1 MDLNDYIHQLLNK
14 EPAQEE
20 YADPRDHRK
29 QQVQEFLKK
38 MSAIESSS
46 GQDLA
51 HKRITNP
58 KSVHYGT
65 AAVGE
70 YGLMPLTA
78 QEMDK
83 RFGVDELKGMDKFE
97 AEKKLNENPELAEQL
112 AKSMAARLTN
122 QHGEGELA
130 NYMWQ
135 YGHNSPP
142 EDPNVIKKSDRT
154 KKFRVLNKKK

>member
-1 MDLNDYIHQLLNK
+1 MEFNEYIQQLLNK
-14 EPAQEE
+14 EQPQEE
-20 YADPRDHRK
+20 YIDPRDYRK

-46 GQDLA
+46 GKDLA
-51 HKRITNP
+51 HKKITNP
-58 KSVHYGT
+58 NSVHYGT

-78 QEMDK
+78 QEMDT
-83 RFGVDELKGMDKFE
+83 RFGVNKLQDMDKFE

-142 EDPNVIKKSDRT
+142 KDQKTVQTAERT

>member
-1 MDLNDYIHQLLNK
+1 MDFNDYIQQLLNK
-14 EPAQEE
+14 EQAQEE
-20 YADPRDHRK
+20 YVDPRDHRK

-46 GQDLA
+46 GTDLA

-83 RFGVDELKGMDKFE
+83 RFGVNELQKMDKFE
-97 AEKKLNENPELAEQL
+97 AEKKLNENPELAERL

-142 EDPNVIKKSDRT
+142 EDLKSVQKVERT
-154 KKFRVLNKKK
+154 KKFRVLNQKK